1 LSKRLANIVLFA
13 IVLWIWGS
21 TWLAIRLGLQ
31 GVPPVTGAAMRML
44 ASGVI
49 LLMVAFALR
58 TPWPRERIYLT
69 HLAVQ
74 GSLLFCL
81 QYALIYWAEQTVPSG
96 LTAVLFAS
104 LPIWTALI
112 ATYGFKL
119 EQLSGMNMIGLLVGI
134 CGVAVIYWSE
144 VVKTAHIPP
153 LGVMALLLAAAS
165 AAFASVF
172 AKRFAHDI
180 PPLATV
186 GPGQLVGGI
195 LLVAIAL
202 IAERGKSIH
211 FTPVSVGALAYLI
224 IFGSAVVFLAYFTL
238 MKNMTITRLS
248 LLTYVIPVIAVV
260 LGSLIAHERL
270 TAFTFAGAALVIAG
284 IWLVNARQPAAA
296 AHPVAPVTI
305 EGNKG

>member
-1 LSKRLANIVLFA
+1 MSKQLRNIALFA
-13 IVLWIWGS
+13 VVLWIWGS
-21 TWLAIRLGLQ
+21 TWLAIRLGLE
-31 GVPPVTGAAMRML
+31 GVPPVTGAAMRMC

-49 LLMVAFALR
+49 LLVVAFALR
-58 TPWPRERIYLT
+58 TPWPRDRIYLT

-104 LPIWTALI
+104 MPILTALI
-112 ATYGFKL
+112 AAYGFKL
-119 EQLSGMNMIGLLVGI
+119 EHLSSINMIGLGVGL

-144 VVKTAHIPP
+144 VIKTAHVRPM
-153 LGVMALLLAAAS
+153 GVMALLLAAAS

-186 GPGQLVGGI
+186 GPGQLLGGI
-195 LLVAIAL
+195 LLAGIAL
-202 IAERGKSIH
+202 IAERGKVIH
-211 FTPVSVGALAYLI
+211 FTPVSAGALAYLI

-238 MKNMTITRLS
+238 MKNIAITRLS
-248 LLTYVIPVIAVV
+248 LLAYVIPVIAVV
-260 LGSLIAHERL
+260 LGALIAHERL
-270 TAFTFAGAALVIAG
+270 TPFTFVGAAMVFAG
-284 IWLVNARQPAAA
+284 IWLVNARR
-296 AHPVAPVTI
+296 
-305 EGNKG
+305 

>member
-1 LSKRLANIVLFA
+1 LSKRLQNIALLA

-44 ASGVI
+44 ASGAI
-49 LLMVAFALR
+49 LLIVALALR
-58 TPWPRERIYLT
+58 TPWRRERIYLA

-104 LPIWTALI
+104 VPIFTALI
-112 ATYGFKL
+112 ASYGFKF
-119 EQLSGMNMIGLLVGI
+119 EHLSGLNMIGLGVGI

-144 VVKTAHIPP
+144 VVKTAHVPA

-165 AAFASVF
+165 ASFATVF

-186 GPGQLVGGI
+186 GPGQLLGGI
-195 LLVAIAL
+195 LLAGIAL
-202 IAERGKSIH
+202 IAERGKPIL
-211 FTPVSVGALAYLI
+211 FTPVSAGALAYLT
-224 IFGSAVVFLAYFTL
+224 IFGSSVVFLAYFTL
-238 MKNMTITRLS
+238 MKNISITRLS
-248 LLTYVIPVIAVV
+248 LLTYVIPVIAVA
-260 LGSLIAHERL
+260 LGVLIAHERL
-270 TAFTFAGAALVIAG
+270 TPFTFVGAALVFGG
-284 IWLVNARQPAAA
+284 IWLVNARQRAPA
-296 AHPVAPVTI
+296 AHPLSPAVT
-305 EGNKG
+305 EQD